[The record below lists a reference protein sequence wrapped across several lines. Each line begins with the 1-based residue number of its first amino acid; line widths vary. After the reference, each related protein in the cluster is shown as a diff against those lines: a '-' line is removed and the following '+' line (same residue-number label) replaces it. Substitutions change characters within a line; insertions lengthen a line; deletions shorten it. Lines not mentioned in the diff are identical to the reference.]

1 MKFLPLVWRN
11 LMRRKVRTIFTALSI
26 LVAFVLFGALM
37 AIRGGFS
44 LGIELAGAD
53 RLVMIHKVSFIQ
65 PLPIAYG
72 ARIAATSGV
81 TAVTHASWFGGIY
94 QDERNFFANMA
105 VEPES
110 FLEMY
115 PEYVLPEDQ
124 KKTWLADR
132 TGAIVG
138 RALVERFGWKIGDR
152 IPLQAPIW
160 RKPDGSAW
168 EFTIDGIYDSG
179 KQGTDITQMF
189 FHYDYLNET
198 RDEEA
203 RDIVGWY
210 TIRVA
215 DPSGAAN
222 LADRIDAQF
231 ANSAAETKTST
242 EKAFVQ
248 AFANQIGD
256 IGAIMIAIL
265 VTVLFTILLVSG
277 NTMAQS
283 IRERTNELAVLKT
296 LGFTDRHVLG
306 LVLLESLLLAVVAGL
321 LGLGVAWLI
330 ILQGDPTGGL
340 LPAFY
345 LPTRDIVIGIILIVA
360 LGLVA
365 GALPAWRAGQLKI
378 VDALRQQG

>member
-1 MKFLPLVWRN
+1 
-11 LMRRKVRTIFTALSI
+11 
-26 LVAFVLFGALM
+26 VLFGALM

-72 ARIAATSGV
+72 ARIAATPGV

-105 VEPES
+105 VEPET

-124 KKTWLADR
+124 KKKWLADR

-179 KQGTDITQMF
+179 KQGTDLTQMF
-189 FHYDYLNET
+189 FHYEYLNET
-198 RDEEA
+198 RSEEA

-215 DPSGAAN
+215 DPNGAAN
-222 LADRIDAQF
+222 LADRLDAQF

-256 IGAIMIAIL
+256 IGTIMIAIL

-306 LVLLESLLLAVVAGL
+306 LVLLESVLLAVVAGL
-321 LGLGVAWLI
+321 LGLGLAWLI

-345 LPTRDIVIGIILIVA
+345 LPGRDIVIGIVLIIA
-360 LGLVA
+360 LGIVA